1 MPRRRLFEATLCLLS
16 LLFLSGCSNLSGRQS
31 NKPEAPKEFAA
42 IVAKKDELALLPTT
56 EKLSKTPAIRG
67 KIAIVTNSDG
77 TIYLD
82 RFSQEGEAFFTDAP
96 IPVETHH
103 NFLPADLYAR
113 SPDELETL
121 IKIDCVTKKDEALY
135 TNSNTLKDE
144 MTIYE
149 YVICEIKFVDYK
161 TATVVAKKE
170 VGKNVPP
177 KVINDRTIS
186 RNPYREICEYLRSA
200 KTSAL

>member
-1 MPRRRLFEATLCLLS
+1 MPRRKLFEAMLCLLP
-16 LLFLSGCSNLSGRQS
+16 LLFLFGCSNLSGRQP
-31 NKPEAPKEFAA
+31 KQPEAPKEFAA
-42 IVAKKDELALLPTT
+42 MAAKKDELALLPTT
-56 EKLSKTPAIRG
+56 DKLSKTPAIRG

-82 RFSQEGEAFFTDAP
+82 RFSQDGEAFFTDAP
-96 IPVETHH
+96 IPVETSQ
-103 NFLPADLYAR
+103 NFLPADLYAK
-113 SPDELETL
+113 SPDEIETL

-135 TNSNTLKDE
+135 TNSNLKEE
-144 MTIYE
+144 MMVYE
-149 YVICEIKFVDYK
+149 YVICEIKFIDYK

-200 KTSAL
+200 KTNAL

>member
-1 MPRRRLFEATLCLLS
+1 MA
-16 LLFLSGCSNLSGRQS
+16 
-31 NKPEAPKEFAA
+31 
-42 IVAKKDELALLPTT
+42 AKKDELALLPTT
-56 EKLSKTPAIRG
+56 DKLSKTPAIKG

-77 TIYLD
+77 KIYLD
-82 RFSQEGEAFFTDAP
+82 RFSEDGEAFFTDAP
-96 IPVETHH
+96 LPVETSR
-103 NFLPADLYAR
+103 NFLPAALYAK
-113 SPDELETL
+113 SPDEIETL

-135 TNSNTLKDE
+135 TNSNLKEE
-144 MTIYE
+144 MMVYE

-186 RNPYREICEYLRSA
+186 LNPWREICEYVRSA
-200 KTSAL
+200 KTTAL

>member
-1 MPRRRLFEATLCLLS
+1 M
-16 LLFLSGCSNLSGRQS
+16 
-31 NKPEAPKEFAA
+31 
-42 IVAKKDELALLPTT
+42 VAKKDELALLPTT
-56 EKLSKTPAIRG
+56 EKLSKTPTIRG

-103 NFLPADLYAR
+103 NFLPADLYAKT
-113 SPDELETL
+113 PDEIETL

-161 TATVVAKKE
+161 TATVFAKKE

-186 RNPYREICEYLRSA
+186 RNPYREICEYIRSA